1 MQKLFYCLK
10 QSTNP
15 ENPEIMSVN
24 SNINCMKVSLSLIF
38 LLFFQF
44 GFSQYDF
51 SAVDQRLE
59 AEKKQLEGHV
69 VALIY
74 KDGKLIYQKAI
85 GTDFTVK
92 SQAPIASAS
101 QWLTAA
107 LVMTF
112 VDQGKLS
119 LDDKVSKYIPL
130 LTKYSKGYITIRD
143 CLAHLTGIAPD
154 PVRSL
159 KEQLNRKKYTNLD
172 EEITDIIST
181 REIVS
186 NPGLQFRYDNTGLN
200 IAARV
205 LEIITRRGFE
215 QIMAERITRP
225 LQMRNTNFSNFN
237 AVNPSGGAQSSAG
250 DYITFLSMLLNKGMH
265 NGKRILSEKAIEQ
278 METVVTSSD
287 MIKYAPKATE
297 GFQYGLGQWI
307 MSTDEN
313 GKGTAF
319 TCPGLFG
326 TWPMIDRCRNYACIF
341 FTEGKLSDERRAL
354 FLQLKALI
362 DDQIPAVCK

>member
-1 MQKLFYCLK
+1 
-10 QSTNP
+10 
-15 ENPEIMSVN
+15 
-24 SNINCMKVSLSLIF
+24 MKVSLALVF
-38 LLFFQF
+38 LLFFQSVF
-44 GFSQYDF
+44 AQYDF
-51 SAVDQRLE
+51 SAIDKRFE
-59 AEKKQLEGHV
+59 AEKKQLEGHI

-85 GTDFTVK
+85 GTDFNAK

-119 LDDKVSKYIPL
+119 LDDKVSKYIPV

-143 CLAHLTGIAPD
+143 CLAHLTGIESEPI
-154 PVRSL
+154 RSL
-159 KEQLNRKKYTNLD
+159 KEQLNRKKYTNLE
-172 EEITDIIST
+172 EEITDIVST

-186 NPGLQFRYDNTGLN
+186 NPGLQFRYDNIGLN
-200 IAARV
+200 LAARV
-205 LEIITRRGFE
+205 LEVITKRGFE

-225 LQMRNTNFSNFN
+225 LQMRNTSFSNFN

-250 DYITFLSMLLNKGMH
+250 DYMTFLTMILNKGIY

-278 METVVTSSD
+278 METAATTSD
-287 MIKYAPKATE
+287 MIKYSPKATQ
-297 GFQYGLGQWI
+297 GFQYGFGQWI
-307 MSTDEN
+307 MSTDET
-313 GKGTAF
+313 GKGTVF
-319 TCPGLFG
+319 TSPGLFG

-341 FTEGKLSDERRAL
+341 FTEGKLNEERREL
-354 FLQLKALI
+354 FLHLKELI
-362 DDQIPAVCK
+362 DDVIPSTCK